1 EPCRCF
7 SFEQLRGWG
16 FGDRVTS
23 RLRHI
28 PDVGGLG
35 PDHLRPY
42 DLARSGLLTSAQT
55 PPRLRIRGRRRRE
68 TTRYRG
74 IDHVARL
81 TLLHLSAERLPLPV
95 AGDVGRN
102 RRRDTPGL
110 VVRRMLK
117 PDQQGV
123 VKRSRPE
130 LRSERQRSRPI
141 LTRDQLLDRPREAL
155 V

>member
-1 EPCRCF
+1 GGSR
-7 SFEQLRGWG
+7 SRA
-16 FGDRVTS
+16 TA
-23 RLRHI
+23 RLRHD
-28 PDVGGLG
+28 PGVGGLG
-35 PDHLRPY
+35 HAQLRAY
-42 DLARSGLLTSAQT
+42 ALARSGPVPSAQT
-55 PPRLRIRGRRRRE
+55 PPRLRIRGRRSRE

>member
-1 EPCRCF
+1 VDQPLVLDQAQLEPCRIDLPGEAVPEPCRCF

-95 AGDVGRN
+95 AGD
-102 RRRDTPGL
+102 
-110 VVRRMLK
+110 
-117 PDQQGV
+117 
-123 VKRSRPE
+123 
-130 LRSERQRSRPI
+130 RSEERRVGQEYSTRGPRGPCRQA
-141 LTRDQLLDRPREAL
+141 D
-155 V
+155 